1 MLLYYISLFYV
12 VYILNFKEF
21 NSMKLIFPEF
31 KHVNIKIDE
40 ICIKRRI
47 IQNITF
53 IIIRENKFEIL
64 NIYLK

>member
-1 MLLYYISLFYV
+1 MLLYYISLFDV
-12 VYILNFKEF
+12 VYILNFTKF
-21 NSMKLIFPEF
+21 NLMKLIFPEF

-40 ICIKRRI
+40 IYIKRLI
-47 IQNITF
+47 IQDITL